1 MSFPSLERVLIK
13 YINLKKMK
21 YTNYKT
27 IKELVPYDKCLVDIL
42 PYLKKQFTFEE
53 FVEQFLLVFNNSKV
67 DIINSLGMK
76 RFKWWLRRYYLPR
89 VAYKCRNYRFT
100 KDKTLRWAANSN
112 HSDFRIS
119 FNVTRFR

>member
-1 MSFPSLERVLIK
+1 
-13 YINLKKMK
+13 MK

-76 RFKWWLRRYYLPR
+76 SFKWWLRRYYLPR

-100 KDKTLRWAANSN
+100 KDKTFRWAANSN